1 MFNNKAKQKGVEIRP
16 GRVWGYLFWSV
27 LVVGLLGVLARC
39 GHLQYYESE
48 YYQEKA
54 NRQQLKI
61 IPQSARRGLILDR
74 AGRVLATSVKIPSVC
89 LDPSLIEDPVHTAI
103 ILAEALDM
111 DADAIYEELQK
122 NQDKRFM
129 WVRRFVSNKQ
139 AQRIQEHNLPG
150 VLIQQEYQRSY
161 PMGKLAAHVL
171 GFTDIDGKGLE
182 GVERQYDE
190 YLRGKPGKMIL
201 RKDVRQ
207 RPIGSLGP
215 CTPGEDGNNVVL
227 SIDAVIQAC
236 VEKELDKVVEKFQA
250 KGALAIVMEPD
261 SGEVLA
267 LANWP
272 GFDPAVARQC
282 AKKLLRNQALTDPY
296 EPGSTFKPFT
306 VAAALQGKYVTLNQ
320 KIDCLEGPYV
330 GKGFGRIPEYKHY
343 FGMIPVADILI
354 RSSNIGAAKL
364 GQKMGGK
371 YYYKMIE
378 KFGFG
383 TETGIDLPGEGAG
396 IPQEKTGTNGEK
408 ITLSEQL
415 QDRYGPGYTL
425 TRVAYGQTIA
435 VTPIQ
440 LIRGFCSL
448 VNGGLLVKPRV
459 MRGII
464 DTNGKIIK
472 DAYTEVSF
480 AKGKEQ
486 RTKSEKP
493 DRIISEKVS
502 RDLVTKA
509 LVGVVAR
516 QGGTAHKAHLDEW
529 CVFGKT
535 GTAQVPKKDGR
546 GYESGKYKS
555 SFIAG
560 APAGNPRV
568 CVLVVVQEPDRSLGL
583 GYTGGAVAA
592 PVVKEILHRSLAYLE
607 IPKTEKK
614 EVMVAQRK

>member
-1 MFNNKAKQKGVEIRP
+1 MTNSKTSTQKAGP
-16 GRVWGYLFWSV
+16 GRGRIWGYMFWSA

-54 NRQQLKI
+54 KRQQLKI

-74 AGRVLATSVKIPSVC
+74 AGRVLATSVKMPSVC
-89 LDPSLIEDPVHTAI
+89 LDPALVKDPVHTAI
-103 ILAEALDM
+103 VLAETLSM
-111 DADAIYEELQK
+111 DADAIYEEMQK
-122 NQDKRFM
+122 NQAKRFM
-129 WVRRFVSNKQ
+129 WVRRFVSDRQAKQ
-139 AQRIQEHNLPG
+139 IKERSLPG
-150 VLIQQEYQRSY
+150 VMIQQEYQRSY
-161 PMGKLAAHVL
+161 PMGQLAAHVI

-182 GVERQYDE
+182 GVELQYDK
-190 YLRGKPGKMIL
+190 YLSGKPGKMIL

-250 KGALAIVMEPD
+250 KGGLAIVMEPD

-282 AKKLLRNQALTDPY
+282 DKKLLRNQALTDPY

-306 VAAALQGKYVTLNQ
+306 VAAAVEGKYVTLDQ

-330 GKGFGRIPEYKHY
+330 GKGFGRIPEYKYY
-343 FGMIPVADILI
+343 FGVIPVADVLI

-440 LIRGFCSL
+440 LLRGFCSL
-448 VNGGLLVKPRV
+448 VNGGLLIKPRV
-459 MRGII
+459 MRGVI
-464 DTNGKIIK
+464 DTSGKIIK
-472 DAYTEVSF
+472 DAYTEISF
-480 AKGKEQ
+480 AQGKAQ
-486 RTKSEKP
+486 RTKPGKP
-493 DRIISEKVS
+493 ERIISEKVS
-502 RDLVTKA
+502 RELVTKA
-509 LVGVVAR
+509 LVEVVAR
-516 QGGTAHKAHLDEW
+516 EGGTAHQAHLDEW

-568 CVLVVVQEPDRSLGL
+568 CVLVVVQEPDRSLGF

-592 PVVKEILHRSLAYLE
+592 PVVKEILQRSLAYLE
-607 IPKTEKK
+607 VPKDKKK
-614 EVMVAQRK
+614 EEMLAQRK